1 MSKRKLTPDEMK
13 QIAHFISQRSTTSHT
28 SGGEV
33 IRATE
38 HYLETYNKVMDK
50 LEEYNSTN

>member
-1 MSKRKLTPDEMK
+1 MSKHKLTLDEMK
-13 QIAHFISQRSTTSHT
+13 QVAHLMAQRNISTVG
-28 SGGEV
+28 GGEP

-38 HYLETYNKVMDK
+38 KYLETYNKVIDK